1 VGATKVKGRA
11 REGANMSSHRP
22 RVNNMVPLTEPECT
36 VIVTCAISAKLA
48 ESGGTRLVGVT

>member
-22 RVNNMVPLTEPECT
+22 RVNNMIPLTEPECP
-36 VIVTCAISAKLA
+36 VTMTYAMSAKLA
-48 ESGGTRLVGVT
+48 ESWDARLVGVT